1 MADTK
6 ITTEILSES
15 KKAEL
20 EAKHGEII
28 AVQTKAGAA
37 AFIGPTRTQYR
48 SHLTKMANDDKNR
61 PQNIEAFI
69 LALCV
74 HPSKEELNDM
84 IERKPGIAPTCYNAI
99 LEFAGIEEE
108 KHTKKY
114 ETGAEGT

>member
-1 MADTK
+1 LAESK
-6 ITTEILSES
+6 IATEILSKE

-28 AVQTKAGAA
+28 AVQTKAGPA

-61 PQNIEAFI
+61 PQNIEAFVI
-69 LALCV
+69 ALCIY
-74 HPSKEELNDM
+74 PSKEELNEM

-114 ETGAEGT
+114 ETGAEET